1 MNDHVADL
9 VHRYPRLGECAV
21 EIEDAYALLAGAYRN
36 GNKVLMCGNG
46 GSAADA
52 EHWSA
57 ELMKGFYKQR
67 PLPDEVEC
75 RLTPD
80 LAGNLQGALP
90 TIPITGFNAL
100 STAFANDNN
109 IAFLFSQLV
118 MGLGRRGDVL
128 VAISTSGGS
137 RNVLYAVQTAF
148 AAGMKTVGLTGYHG
162 GTLADLVDVC
172 IKVPAKEVHLIQ
184 EYHLPVYHTISLMLE
199 DEFFGDAG

>member
-1 MNDHVADL
+1 MNEHVADL
-9 VHRYPRLGECAV
+9 VRRHPRLKECAV
-21 EIEDAYALLAGAYRN
+21 EIGDAYRVLADCYRA
-36 GNKVLMCGNG
+36 GNKVLICGNG

-57 ELMKGFYKQR
+57 ELMKGFYKMR
-67 PLPDEVEC
+67 PLPESIER

-109 IAFLFSQLV
+109 IEFLFSQLV
-118 MGLGRRGDVL
+118 MGLGRPGDAL
-128 VAISTSGGS
+128 IAISTSGRS
-137 RNVLYAVQTAF
+137 KNILYAVQTAI
-148 AAGMKTVGLTGYHG
+148 AAGMKTVGLTGRESS
-162 GTLADLVDVC
+162 TLSDLADVT
-172 IKVPAKEVHLIQ
+172 IRVPAREVHVIQ